1 MTKAYFTELVNY
13 NIWANDIVCS
23 WLEQIT
29 DEQWEQEIVSSFNSI
44 QGTILHII
52 SAEHVWVQRLNK
64 MEKTEWLASTY
75 KGTKAEHIAL
85 WKQASAD
92 LKKLL
97 EDFDENNLPVKFE
110 FKRINGEVN
119 VLEYYQA
126 FAHIFNHSTY
136 HRGQVLTMLRQVGFT
151 NVGSTDLLIFYRL

>member
-1 MTKAYFTELVNY
+1 MTKNYFIDLANY

-23 WLEQIT
+23 WLEQINA
-29 DEQWEQEIVSSFNSI
+29 EQWEQPIVSSFNSI
-44 QGTILHII
+44 QGTVLHLI
-52 SAEHVWVQRLNK
+52 SAEHIWVQRLDK
-64 MEKTEWLASTY
+64 LEKTEWLASTY
-75 KGTKAEHIAL
+75 KGTKEQHIAL
-85 WKQASAD
+85 WKQSSAN

-97 EDFDENNLPVKFE
+97 EDFDEDKLRVKFE

-119 VLEYYQA
+119 ILEYYQS

-151 NVGSTDLLIFYRL
+151 NVGSTDMLIFYRL

>member
-1 MTKAYFTELVNY
+1 MTKAYFIELANY
-13 NIWANDIVCS
+13 NIWANDIVCN
-23 WLEQIT
+23 WLEQVT
-29 DEQWEQEIVSSFNSI
+29 EQQWEQDVESSFNSI
-44 QGTILHII
+44 QGTVLHLI
-52 SAEHVWVQRLNK
+52 SAEHVWVQRLQQQ
-64 MEKTEWLASTY
+64 EKTEWLASSY
-75 KGTKAEHIAL
+75 KGNKAEHIAL
-85 WKQASAD
+85 WKQASAN

-119 VLEYYQA
+119 ALQYYQA

-151 NVGSTDLLIFYRL
+151 NVGSTDMLIFYRL